1 MRDIVEGKTEKV
13 EAAAGGGKM
22 KSRGWDHK
30 KGKEPTEYM
39 TKVKRTA
46 EKSYTRAPV

>member
-1 MRDIVEGKTEKV
+1 MRDIVEEKTEKV

-30 KGKEPTEYM
+30 KGKEPMEHQ
-39 TKVKRTA
+39 RNI
-46 EKSYTRAPV
+46 